1 MHSSA
6 VLVIGNGE
14 SRRHIDLKK
23 YINLVTTVGCNALHR
38 DVTVDHLV
46 CCDQRMLREALDNP
60 KSVNSL
66 IYVREEWYHTFRKL
80 MKNKNIRQ
88 LPDIPY
94 AGKSRADLPRNWGSG
109 TYAHLIAGSLNY
121 QTIYMLG
128 FDLYGIG
135 KNTNNV
141 YKDSNNYAAKNSQ
154 SVDPAYWIYQSGK
167 IFNHFSNKKFI
178 VVNNNNWI
186 MPDSWKCSNVEFLNV
201 DKFTTDLFLD

>member
-1 MHSSA
+1 
-6 VLVIGNGE
+6 
-14 SRRHIDLKK
+14 
-23 YINLVTTVGCNALHR
+23 
-38 DVTVDHLV
+38 
-46 CCDQRMLREALDNP
+46 
-60 KSVNSL
+60 
-66 IYVREEWYHTFRKL
+66 
-80 MKNKNIRQ
+80 
-88 LPDIPY
+88 
-94 AGKSRADLPRNWGSG
+94 
-109 TYAHLIAGSLNY
+109 
-121 QTIYMLG
+121 MLG

-178 VVNNNNWI
+178 IVNNNNWI